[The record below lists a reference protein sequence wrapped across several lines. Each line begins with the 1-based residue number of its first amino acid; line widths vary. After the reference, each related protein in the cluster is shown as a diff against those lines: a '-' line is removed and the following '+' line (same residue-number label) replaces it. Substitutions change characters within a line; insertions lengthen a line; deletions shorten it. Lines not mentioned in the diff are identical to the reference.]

1 MNVNKPYN
9 RTDRVGNEIL
19 HILSAILIKH
29 IDLSHL
35 GFLSFTHVVV
45 SPDLRLA
52 NIYYSV
58 LNRKKSDSE
67 INIEINKLRKA
78 FKKYMGPELHLKSTP
93 DLKFYH
99 DESLIYSDKINQLLH
114 KLDIKK
120 NIDDSESV

>member
-29 IDLSHL
+29 IELSHL

-45 SPDLRLA
+45 SRDLRLA
-52 NIYYSV
+52 NVYYSV
-58 LNRKKSDSE
+58 LNRKKSDKE

-99 DESLIYSDKINQLLH
+99 DESLI
-114 KLDIKK
+114 
-120 NIDDSESV
+120 

>member
-1 MNVNKPYN
+1 M
-9 RTDRVGNEIL
+9 
-19 HILSAILIKH
+19 
-29 IDLSHL
+29 SHL

-45 SPDLRLA
+45 SRDLRLA
-52 NIYYSV
+52 NVYYSV
-58 LNRKKSDSE
+58 LNRKKSDKE

-99 DESLIYSDKINQLLH
+99 DESLIYNDKINQLLH

-120 NIDDSESV
+120 NNDDSESL